1 LLRKSPKLK
10 SLKFDYNFADLSI
23 KGKGSGGN
31 ILSKNSVKRI
41 ELKSEGISTLSA
53 RKIWFDDNVNRIN
66 IDSRGKLLGEFAASD
81 KILTINQKGISELK
95 GFEITS
101 HFDDDMIVIEKFDLQ
116 KPITAIYFDGNKKMF
131 FVKRFLLENVSNKF
145 LFISDHKDSYLEFLS
160 TDWRPQIEI
169 IYTKEKGKDRK
180 KDIIDLEKFINI
192 KGAKSIGNKLTSSKI
207 KEIIKLESL
216 EKIIEIQVQ
225 DNYSKDEILD
235 IPLQITNNTSDKD
248 DTEGQITLE
257 L

>member
-1 LLRKSPKLK
+1 
-10 SLKFDYNFADLSI
+10 
-23 KGKGSGGN
+23 
-31 ILSKNSVKRI
+31 
-41 ELKSEGISTLSA
+41 
-53 RKIWFDDNVNRIN
+53 
-66 IDSRGKLLGEFAASD
+66 
-81 KILTINQKGISELK
+81 
-95 GFEITS
+95 
-101 HFDDDMIVIEKFDLQ
+101 M
-116 KPITAIYFDGNKKMF
+116 
-131 FVKRFLLENVSNKF
+131 
-145 LFISDHKDSYLEFLS
+145 EFLS